1 MPLLFFI
8 NVASKLAA
16 EADLLKPVRKALATI
31 VKHGKAI
38 LARWDSGHSNARIE
52 ALNGIFQAAKRRA
65 RGFRNDETFITI
77 IYLIAA
83 PIQNILK
90 ST

>member
-1 MPLLFFI
+1 
-8 NVASKLAA
+8 
-16 EADLLKPVRKALATI
+16 
-31 VKHGKAI
+31 
-38 LARWDSGHSNARIE
+38 
-52 ALNGIFQAAKRRA
+52 GIFQAAKRRA

>member
-1 MPLLFFI
+1 MDQKTYI
-8 NVASKLAA
+8 K
-16 EADLLKPVRKALATI
+16 
-31 VKHGKAI
+31 
-38 LARWDSGHSNARIE
+38 

-65 RGFRNDETFITI
+65 KGYRNDEAFIITI